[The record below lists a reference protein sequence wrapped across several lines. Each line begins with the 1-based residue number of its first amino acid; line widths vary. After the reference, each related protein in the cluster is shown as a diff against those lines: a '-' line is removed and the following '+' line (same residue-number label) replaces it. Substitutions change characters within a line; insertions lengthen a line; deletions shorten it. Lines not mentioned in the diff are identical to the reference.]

1 MTRAEIIQTIL
12 RSELAQWRTMTK
24 DQLIQNLIVERRD
37 VLDELSSDTL
47 DCMLEDIN
55 IEAVWTLQH
64 PEAA

>member
-24 DQLIQNLIVERRD
+24 DQLIANLIVERRD

-47 DCMLEDIN
+47 DYMM
-55 IEAVWTLQH
+55 
-64 PEAA
+64 